1 MMTKFLAVVVLLGLP
16 CAPLLGAEDD
26 LPRMPSG
33 KPDLSGTYDI
43 KTRTPI
49 ARSAKYGNDPYMSAE
64 GAKEI
69 EEALAEWRRFWL
81 SDSDPNRV
89 APVKGGKNEFQ
100 NVGGGWKVFIDQG
113 ETAFSVDGKYRN
125 SILTEPADGRMPSLT
140 ALGRKHRLPFAFN
153 DYNGPSDPDSAWW
166 LAEGVIGPDGKAL
179 TYTFGDHR
187 IFDHPEMLGLG
198 TRCIY
203 AGSRTVPM
211 LPAPYNNFYKIIQ
224 TENHVVIQVEQMH
237 WARVIRLASEGRPVE
252 HAPPQVRSL
261 SGDSIGWWEGDTLVV
276 DTTNFLRAWNT
287 PHEGLHVVERFT
299 RQDDGTLFYEY
310 AIEDPDYAAPYGGS
324 LPMPRSDDLIYEVA
338 CHEGNY
344 SMRGTLLG
352 ARMLEEQWYKTHGR

>member
-100 NVGGGWKVFIDQG
+100 NVGGGWKVFIDSG
-113 ETAFSVDGKYRN
+113 ETAFRIDGKYRN
-125 SILTEPADGRMPSLT
+125 LDPHRASGRSHAVFDRTGEEASAPFRLQRLQW
-140 ALGRKHRLPFAFN
+140 ALG
-153 DYNGPSDPDSAWW
+153 
-166 LAEGVIGPDGKAL
+166 
-179 TYTFGDHR
+179 
-187 IFDHPEMLGLG
+187 
-198 TRCIY
+198 
-203 AGSRTVPM
+203 SRQCLV
-211 LPAPYNNFYKIIQ
+211 
-224 TENHVVIQVEQMH
+224 
-237 WARVIRLASEGRPVE
+237 ARGGRY
-252 HAPPQVRSL
+252 R
-261 SGDSIGWWEGDTLVV
+261 
-276 DTTNFLRAWNT
+276 
-287 PHEGLHVVERFT
+287 
-299 RQDDGTLFYEY
+299 
-310 AIEDPDYAAPYGGS
+310 
-324 LPMPRSDDLIYEVA
+324 PR
-338 CHEGNY
+338 
-344 SMRGTLLG
+344 R
-352 ARMLEEQWYKTHGR
+352 